1 MPYLYAPPDPLKSNG
16 SALEANVITRRRWCL
31 ITIICTSTSV
41 EAPGDPE
48 DHELQ
53 MPVLRERSKVELCV
67 EQNNR
72 KDDKKT
78 IVEKSDNF
86 ILNKDGRV
94 TDIVPGK
101 TDIDLDREFV
111 IVRTIVEPY
120 TLPIH
125 EQIKAIGKVDN
136 GTVVGNV
143 GETNGQGISLVHRV
157 LALGNELDP
166 DYINHFVLNASEISS
181 VKNQELQTHRIAR
194 MSTLNQEQ

>member
-1 MPYLYAPPDPLKSNG
+1 
-16 SALEANVITRRRWCL
+16 
-31 ITIICTSTSV
+31 
-41 EAPGDPE
+41 
-48 DHELQ
+48 

-166 DYINHFVLNASEISS
+166 DYINHFVLNASEVSS
-181 VKNQELQTHRIAR
+181 VKNHELQTHRIAR